1 MRGLDQIG
9 PDTSA
14 RRPAGSAASLRRVR
28 IEADSV
34 IPFPRDVVF
43 RAYRDDLVKTVE
55 FLPNVR
61 AIEVVSRHDEG
72 GITKLHNVWRGGGD
86 VPSAL
91 RAFVDEK
98 LLAWDDFATW
108 NEAEHGCEW
117 SIQTHAFTEAVSCK
131 GRTKMIPVGEG
142 KTRVELAGDFA
153 IDGKKLKGIPSLVAG
168 TVGRAVEG
176 FLAKQITANLGS
188 TTEALSRYLARKSA

>member
-1 MRGLDQIG
+1 
-9 PDTSA
+9 
-14 RRPAGSAASLRRVR
+14 VR

-43 RAYRDDLVKTVE
+43 RAYRDDLTKVVE

-61 AIEVVSRHDEG
+61 AIEIVSRKDEG
-72 GITKLHNVWRGGGD
+72 ATTTLHNVWHGGGD
-86 VPSAL
+86 VPAAL
-91 RAFVDEK
+91 RAFVDDK
-98 LLAWDDFATW
+98 LLAWDDFAVW

-117 SIQTHAFTEAVSCK
+117 TIRTHAFTEAVSCM
-131 GRTKMIPVGEG
+131 GRTRMIPVGEG

-168 TVGRAVEG
+168 SVGRAVEG

-188 TTEALSRYLARKSA
+188 TTEGLSRYLAKKQSA

>member
-1 MRGLDQIG
+1 M
-9 PDTSA
+9 
-14 RRPAGSAASLRRVR
+14 R

-43 RAYRDDLVKTVE
+43 RAYRDDLTKVVE
-55 FLPNVR
+55 FMPNVR
-61 AIEVVSRHDEG
+61 RIDIVSRKDDG
-72 GITKLHNVWRGGGD
+72 GITTLHNVWHGGGD
-86 VPSAL
+86 VPAAL

-108 NEAEHGCEW
+108 NEDAHGCDW
-117 SIQTHAFTEAVSCK
+117 SIRTHAFTEAVSCK
-131 GRTKMIPVGEG
+131 GHTKMIPVGEG

-168 TVGRAVEG
+168 SVGRAVEG

-188 TTEALSRYLARKSA
+188 TTDALARYLSQKPA